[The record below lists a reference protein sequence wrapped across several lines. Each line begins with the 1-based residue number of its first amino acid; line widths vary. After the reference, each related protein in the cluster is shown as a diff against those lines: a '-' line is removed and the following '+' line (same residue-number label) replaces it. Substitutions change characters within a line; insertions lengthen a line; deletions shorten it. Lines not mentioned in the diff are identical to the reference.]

1 MKSIQQN
8 AYGTGRHGLAREAV
22 LTLAVSHLRSARQSR
37 VIDRDGVAAA
47 FHLGRAAAA
56 RRLIA

>member
-8 AYGTGRHGLAREAV
+8 AYGTGRHGLARDAI
-22 LTLAVSHLRSARQSR
+22 LTLALTHLRSARQSR
-37 VIDRDGVAAA
+37 VIDCDRVSAA
-47 FHLGRAAAA
+47 FYLGRVAAA